1 MTLPAFELVQPRSLR
16 DAIDALATAP
26 GMEPIAGGTSLLV
39 DLRGARVKA
48 ETLLDLGRIDELRG
62 ITTDSHE
69 LVIGAMAT
77 IADVLKNP
85 AVAEHAPLLVEACR
99 LFASPLVRNR
109 ATIGGNL
116 AYASP
121 AADAAPPLLAL
132 DAVVELRSVRGR
144 RQVTLAEFFK
154 GVRKTARKPDELL
167 VGIHI
172 PRAVPGTL
180 SAYRKLGLRKADSIS
195 VASVATRV
203 VVDMAGRCQAARIAL
218 GAVAPVPL
226 RVAKAEA
233 ALTRHGLTVEAAAD
247 AAKLAA
253 EATSPID
260 DVRGTAAYRRR
271 VTETLVKRVLLELVE
286 KGGDGR

>member
-1 MTLPAFELVQPRSLR
+1 
-16 DAIDALATAP
+16 AIDALAAAP

-39 DLRGARVKA
+39 DLRGGRAKP

-62 ITTDSHE
+62 ISVDSHE
-69 LVIGAMAT
+69 LVIGATTT
-77 IADVLKNP
+77 IAEVLRSP
-85 AVAEHAPLLVEACR
+85 AVAEHAPLLVQACAT
-99 LFASPLVRNR
+99 FASPLVRNR

-144 RQVTLAEFFK
+144 RQVALSDFFK

-167 VGIHI
+167 TSVHI
-172 PRAVPGTL
+172 PMAVPGTL
-180 SAYRKLGLRKADSIS
+180 SAYRKLGLRKADAIS
-195 VASVATRV
+195 VVSAAVRV
-203 VVDMAGRCQAARIAL
+203 VVDMAGRCETARVAL
-218 GAVAPVPL
+218 GAVAPIPL
-226 RVAKAEA
+226 RAPKAET
-233 ALTRHGLTVEAAAD
+233 ALIRHELTIELVVA

-260 DVRGTAAYRRR
+260 DLRGTAAYRTQA
-271 VTETLVKRVLLELVE
+271 VEALVKRALLELVE
-286 KGGDGR
+286 KGGEER